1 MCPALLS
8 VCSWGG
14 PELGKELRV
23 FTGNTGS
30 WRPCSWAPGAR
41 GVVVTGHSCGTPS
54 PLAPLAASSPPLL
67 PCECGPARQ
76 PVLLVAGRGD
86 LPSCHVGG
94 DSSSGH
100 RLCHAAIPYPVPE
113 GSSSWRVWS
122 NLPVPSATPV
132 PQQRTCTCQGNTA
145 TLISPSCRGALG
157 EIEASVKKPRKS
169 LYQYFLSTANLWPAV
184 CRYRRE
190 QSIIAP
196 TGSKCT
202 LLGNSLMCSLPSWDT
217 CHFQQSFLLFF
228 FFDSFWLLRLS
239 L

>member
-30 WRPCSWAPGAR
+30 WRLCSWAPGAR

-122 NLPVPSATPV
+122 NLPCLQLLLCPSREHAPARGTQQHLFPHPV
-132 PQQRTCTCQGNTA
+132 VVLWERLKLLSKNLERAFTSIFCLQQTCDLQCVV
-145 TLISPSCRGALG
+145 IG
-157 EIEASVKKPRKS
+157 ENKAS
-169 LYQYFLSTANLWPAV
+169 
-184 CRYRRE
+184 
-190 QSIIAP
+190 
-196 TGSKCT
+196 
-202 LLGNSLMCSLPSWDT
+202 
-217 CHFQQSFLLFF
+217 
-228 FFDSFWLLRLS
+228 
-239 L
+239 